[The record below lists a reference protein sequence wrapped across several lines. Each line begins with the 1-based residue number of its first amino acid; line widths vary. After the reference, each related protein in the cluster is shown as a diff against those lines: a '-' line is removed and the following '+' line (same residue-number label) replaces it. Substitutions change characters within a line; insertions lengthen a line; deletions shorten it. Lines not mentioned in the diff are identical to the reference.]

1 MITRELFDIKD
12 GKEIHKYTIT
22 GGIVAEVL
30 DYGGTIVALKVP
42 DKNGNLTEVAFGAA
56 NA

>member
-1 MITRELFDIKD
+1 MITREFFDIKD

-30 DYGGTIVALKVP
+30 DYGGTIVAL
-42 DKNGNLTEVAFGAA
+42 
-56 NA
+56 